1 MQGTI
6 TDLGRRTKEIA
17 ESVQAGESDIMTLW
31 DSIRQFAVVEANR
44 WARAFDQRSGVTG
57 EDLEQVAFIALL
69 ETVER
74 WEPDRGSFSTTLYYY
89 MKRAFAQATSVRTER
104 LRRDPLNNSP
114 ASLDLPIM
122 DGIGLTLGEII
133 CDPSAETAFDI
144 VMERARE
151 EAVAAA
157 LAQLPE
163 SEREAMIEEFWHGRR
178 ADAKTRSAALRHLRH
193 PSISRT
199 LKEFVD

>member
-6 TDLGRRTKEIA
+6 TDLGRRTNEIA
-17 ESVQAGESDIMTLW
+17 ESVQAGEADILTLW

-74 WEPDRGSFSTTLYYY
+74 WEPERGSFSTTLYYY
-89 MKRAFAQATSVRTER
+89 LKRAFAQATSVRTER

-114 ASLDLPIM
+114 VPLDLPIM
-122 DGIGLTLGEII
+122 DGSDITFSEII
-133 CDPSAETAFDI
+133 CDPSAETAFDA
-144 VMERARE
+144 VEARELE

-163 SEREAMIEEFWHGRR
+163 NERTAMISEFWHGRR
-178 ADAKTRSAALRHLRH
+178 ADERTRSAALRHLRH
-193 PSISRT
+193 PSISRI
-199 LKEFVD
+199 LREWI

>member
-6 TDLGRRTKEIA
+6 TDLGRRTNEIA

-31 DSIRQFAVVEANR
+31 DSIRQFACCEANR

-74 WEPDRGSFSTTLYYY
+74 WEPERGSFSTTLYYY
-89 MKRAFAQATSVRTER
+89 LKRAFAQATFVRTER

-122 DGIGLTLGEII
+122 DGSDLTLGEII
-133 CDPSAETAFDI
+133 CDPSAETAFDA
-144 VMERARE
+144 VEERELE

-163 SEREAMIEEFWHGRR
+163 NERTAMIDEFWHGRR

-199 LKEFVD
+199 LKEWI

>member
-1 MQGTI
+1 
-6 TDLGRRTKEIA
+6 
-17 ESVQAGESDIMTLW
+17 MT
-31 DSIRQFAVVEANR
+31 S
-44 WARAFDQRSGVTG
+44 

-69 ETVER
+69 DAVGQWAPER
-74 WEPDRGSFSTTLYYY
+74 GAFNTCLGYYL
-89 MKRAFAQATSVRTER
+89 KRAFAQATSVRTER

-122 DGIGLTLGEII
+122 PDSDLTLGEII

-144 VMERARE
+144 VEQDELEQAI
-151 EAVAAA
+151 AAA

-163 SEREAMIEEFWHGRR
+163 NERTAMIDEFWHGRR

-199 LKEFVD
+199 LKEWI

>member
-6 TDLGRRTKEIA
+6 TDLGRRTNEIA
-17 ESVQAGESDIMTLW
+17 KAVREGAADIMTLW
-31 DSIRQFAVVEANR
+31 EAVRQFAVGEAIR
-44 WARAFDQRSGVTG
+44 WARAVDQRSGVTS

-69 ETVER
+69 DAVGQWAPER
-74 WEPDRGSFSTTLYYY
+74 GAFNTCLGYYL
-89 MKRAFAQATSVRTER
+89 KRAFAQATSVRTER

-122 DGIGLTLGEII
+122 PDSDLTLGEII

-144 VMERARE
+144 VEQDELEQAI
-151 EAVAAA
+151 AAA

-163 SEREAMIEEFWHGRR
+163 NERTAMIDEFWHGRR

-199 LKEFVD
+199 LKEWI

>member
-6 TDLGRRTKEIA
+6 TDLGVRTNEIA
-17 ESVQAGESDIMTLW
+17 KNVQAGEADILTLW

-69 ETVER
+69 DAAER
-74 WEPDRGSFSTTLYYY
+74 WEPARGAFNTAFGYY

-114 ASLDLPIM
+114 ASLDLPIL
-122 DGIGLTLGEII
+122 DGSDITLSEII
-133 CDPSAETAFDI
+133 CDPSAETAFDA
-144 VMERARE
+144 VEERELE

-163 SEREAMIEEFWHGRR
+163 NERTAMVDEFWHGRR

-199 LKEFVD
+199 LKAFID